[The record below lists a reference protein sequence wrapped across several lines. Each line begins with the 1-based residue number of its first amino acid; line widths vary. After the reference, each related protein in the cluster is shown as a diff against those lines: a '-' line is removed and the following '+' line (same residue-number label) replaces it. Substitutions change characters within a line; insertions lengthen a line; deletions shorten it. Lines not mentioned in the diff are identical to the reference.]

1 LRQRIK
7 VLSGR
12 VDEGIEV
19 ILIFKNEDF
28 ACILGGKLEL
38 AVDKF
43 VFFELNR
50 IDSTPRRPL
59 SDKFGLIMSD
69 CEELFLI
76 ALNFFRKWDF
86 VKFMIEEME
95 ALIDRLVRILYFE
108 VSFGMDVLSQMLDQR
123 KQALLPLHL
132 QQVLFFERLRLL
144 LLICRWFLLLA
155 LDWNWFGFGQ
165 QVPVES

>member
-1 LRQRIK
+1 MRQRIK

-19 ILIFKNEDF
+19 ILILKKEDF

-38 AVDKF
+38 AIDKF

-50 IDSTPRRPL
+50 IDNTPRRPL
-59 SDKFGLIMSD
+59 SYKFSLIMSN
-69 CEELFLI
+69 CKELFLI

-95 ALIDRLVRILYFE
+95 ALID
-108 VSFGMDVLSQMLDQR
+108 
-123 KQALLPLHL
+123 
-132 QQVLFFERLRLL
+132 
-144 LLICRWFLLLA
+144 
-155 LDWNWFGFGQ
+155 
-165 QVPVES
+165 